1 MCILNFCFWFQ
12 YQDELLMEIKETY
25 EDDKNLDE
33 DEPWEIDEFLSE
45 EEEEEEEERRVH
57 IA

>member
-45 EEEEEEEERRVH
+45 EEEEEEEECL
-57 IA
+57 